1 MNHAGKCEMFP
12 CNCPTYTILSS
23 IRSYHIWARI
33 VFLDHWDRGGCL
45 RPPVEDGKTLGGEG
59 VEAGGPF
66 DHCLGNG
73 ETVLTVQGQA
83 LVQTDQEDAENCILV
98 YRNLSI
104 D

>member
-1 MNHAGKCEMFP
+1 LNGIKNIGTDEVVCA
-12 CNCPTYTILSS
+12 
-23 IRSYHIWARI
+23 
-33 VFLDHWDRGGCL
+33 
-45 RPPVEDGKTLGGEG
+45 PPVEDGKTLGGQG

-66 DHCLGNG
+66 DHGLRDG

-83 LVQTDQEDAENCILV
+83 LVQTDQEDAEDCILV